1 MQMTFVP
8 ANTALRHAKF
18 LFLDRI
24 ATWCVLATTLV
35 LAGCATTMP
44 PGARE
49 FPAAAPF
56 DLSGRVLVS
65 YDGRAFTAGVRWQH
79 TRERDE
85 IWLLSPVGQTLAYI
99 DAGAAGATLTT
110 SEQSQYRAASV
121 ENLTRQALGW
131 ELPLAH
137 LQYWVRGEAA
147 PFSAPETVM
156 RDAEAK
162 FSALTQDGW
171 RIAFLYFPPAEHG
184 GLPRRL
190 DLAHGANQ
198 IRLVIDDWRRE
209 GAAP

>member
-1 MQMTFVP
+1 M
-8 ANTALRHAKF
+8 K
-18 LFLDRI
+18 RI
-24 ATWCVLATTLV
+24 ITWCVLAATLA
-35 LAGCATTMP
+35 LAACATPP

-49 FPAAAPF
+49 VPAAAAPF

-65 YDGRAFTAGVRWQH
+65 YDGRAFTSSVRWQH
-79 TRERDE
+79 ARERDE

-110 SEQSQYRAASV
+110 AEQTQHRAASV

-147 PFSAPETVM
+147 PFSAPETVV
-156 RDAEAK
+156 RDADAK
-162 FSALTQDGW
+162 FTALTQDGW

-190 DLAHGANQ
+190 DLTHGANQ
-198 IRLVIDDWRRE
+198 IRLVIDAWRRD
-209 GAAP
+209 AVAP